1 MPAPVAAPLL
11 PSMRAPAAA
20 PTAVPI
26 AAFCTPLS
34 AEAWLGVVPPTCEL
48 ANCRQSKSSAR
59 NWSKLLPVPG
69 SDMMLG
75 PLGTV
80 THAPSVN
87 TAAMDK
93 IRNVRFVAGLRV
105 ESRFTNQAHSPG
117 G

>member
-1 MPAPVAAPLL
+1 L

-26 AAFCTPLS
+26 AAFRTPLS
-34 AEAWLGVVPPTCEL
+34 ADAWLGVVPPTCEL
-48 ANCRQSKSSAR
+48 AYCRHSKSSAR

-80 THAPSVN
+80 AHAPSASN
-87 TAAMDK
+87 T
-93 IRNVRFVAGLRV
+93 IIEPPRR
-105 ESRFTNQAHSPG
+105 QARQERMTFICHL
-117 G
+117 